1 MKITLMP
8 NTVITCI
15 GPSHSGKSTIANSMK
30 NYLGSIGKTCQ
41 IISSDN
47 YRRELLHLNPND
59 PIPTS
64 EGLAISE
71 VAFKKL
77 KADLEFYMSHPC
89 NTDVIVVDTTG
100 LDKTFRQDI
109 VRIAKDQSYANIS
122 LVFQLSKA
130 TLFNR
135 LYGETQNVNHMKF
148 VIDRQLT
155 RLKENVL
162 PFFNKHD
169 YISTYR
175 IDDKKKNNIEFEYKD
190 STKVLKLDSGRY
202 AIYGDIHQQVN
213 PFETLYK
220 KAEEKGFRNHIL
232 IGDYL
237 DKDDEQS
244 LLDTI
249 YSVYEKYNQ
258 GNLKIIKANHEE
270 YVYRHLIDPNYIFE
284 ENNETAYFTSLKY
297 LMKSENEDYRNMFL
311 ELYMSS
317 YDYALIKND
326 RNFGYITHSPCL
338 EKYLGKHSPKSL
350 KMMRNT
356 RFFQD
361 DENGESKK
369 AIELLGPIIEE
380 AASNKPLHIFGHV
393 EIGKNFHVYKN
404 KIGIDTGCV
413 SGGHLTAMLYDLSSG
428 KKEFISVQSDK
439 PATPILDLSVHIKQ
453 WTNRVELLPHQERQL
468 RRLVKSNPAFISG
481 TVSPS
486 PSITKGEVSLESVE
500 STIELFKSRGINEVI
515 AQKKHMGSR
524 CQVYLFKNRED
535 CYATSRNGYKI
546 RHPDIE
552 RLIDIEFAKYQGKYE
567 TLLITD
573 NELMPWRFLGKGL
586 VDTAFMPYYQAVNSD
601 LRGLKNSGLKD
612 FVDIGENVYDNL
624 EKFNKQVEIYAEDV
638 PGHLETFGVI
648 YIDGQELITADQS
661 KVLPDF
667 GIAYETFNLE
677 LEEDASRLKQ
687 FYEDMIADGKT
698 EGIAV
703 KPLQWKKDDIPCIKV
718 RNPEYL
724 RIVYGYDYTSSL
736 QRYAESKNINNKLR
750 LSIKEHNLNLNLL
763 EAYRKEDKK
772 TQKEIYA
779 SLLTEFEKETSLDP
793 RL

>member
-1 MKITLMP
+1 MAFIKLTSENEKLSFILEKNPATQASNAAP
-8 NTVITCI
+8 F
-15 GPSHSGKSTIANSMK
+15 KRNSKMYS
-30 NYLGSIGKTCQ
+30 NFLWFEN
-41 IISSDN
+41 DN
-47 YRRELLHLNPND
+47 HVSLYAKYLNPKNTKSKFENLD
-59 PIPTS
+59 FTQYTK
-64 EGLAISE
+64 GE
-71 VAFKKL
+71 VYLQLIDNLLRTAL
-77 KADLEFYMSHPC
+77 
-89 NTDVIVVDTTG
+89 N
-100 LDKTFRQDI
+100 
-109 VRIAKDQSYANIS
+109 KDN
-122 LVFQLSKA
+122 
-130 TLFNR
+130 
-135 LYGETQNVNHMKF
+135 
-148 VIDRQLT
+148 
-155 RLKENVL
+155 
-162 PFFNKHD
+162 
-169 YISTYR
+169 
-175 IDDKKKNNIEFEYKD
+175 
-190 STKVLKLDSGRY
+190 
-202 AIYGDIHQQVN
+202 
-213 PFETLYK
+213 
-220 KAEEKGFRNHIL
+220 
-232 IGDYL
+232 
-237 DKDDEQS
+237 EQS

-249 YSVYEKYNQ
+249 SSVYDKHSI

-270 YVYRHLIDPNYIFE
+270 YVYRHLTDPNYVFE
-284 ENNETAYFTSLKY
+284 ENDETVYFTSLKY
-297 LMKSENEDYRNMFL
+297 LMKPENDEYRKKFFT
-311 ELYMSS
+311 LYETS

-356 RFFQD
+356 RFFQE
-361 DENGESKK
+361 DENGVAKK
-369 AIELLGPIIEE
+369 AVEQMGPIIQE

-486 PSITKGEVSLESVE
+486 PSITKGEVSLESVK
-500 STIELFKSRGINEVI
+500 SAIELFKSRGINEVI

-552 RLIDIEFAKYQGKYE
+552 RLIDLEFAKYQGRYE
-567 TLLITD
+567 NLLITD

-601 LRGLKNSGLKD
+601 LQGLKNSGLKD

-648 YIDGQELITADQS
+648 YIDGQELITAAQS

-667 GIAYETFNLE
+667 GIAYESFNLE

-698 EGIAV
+698 EGIAI

-736 QRYAESKNINNKLR
+736 QRYAESKNISNKLR

-763 EAYRKEDKK
+763 EAYRKEDKG

>member
-1 MKITLMP
+1 MKITLLP
-8 NTVITCI
+8 NTVITLI
-15 GPSHSGKSTIANSMK
+15 GPSHSGKSTKAIEIK
-30 NYLGSIGKTCQ
+30 TYLESIGKTCQ

-47 YRRELLHLNPND
+47 YRRELLHLPANA
-59 PIPTS
+59 PIPTQD
-64 EGLAISE
+64 GFAISE
-71 VAFKKL
+71 IAFKKL
-77 KADLEFYMSHPC
+77 KADLDFYMSHPC
-89 NTDVIVVDTTG
+89 NTDVVIVDTTG
-100 LDKTFRQDI
+100 LDKSFREDI
-109 VRIAKDQSYANIS
+109 ARIAKEQSYANIAMI
-122 LVFQLSKA
+122 FQLSKN
-130 TLFNR
+130 TLFER
-135 LYGETQNVNHMKF
+135 VSGEADSVAHKKF
-148 VIDRQLT
+148 YIEKQLS
-155 RLKENVL
+155 RLKEKVL

-169 YISTYR
+169 YIATYR
-175 IDDKKKNNIEFEYKD
+175 IDDKKKDGIEFEYKD
-190 STKVLKLDSGRY
+190 NARVLKIALGQH

-213 PFETLYK
+213 SFETLYK
-220 KAEEKGFRNHIL
+220 QAEEKGFRNHIL

-249 YSVYEKYNQ
+249 SSVYDKHSI

-270 YVYRHLIDPNYIFE
+270 YVYRHLTDPNYVFE
-284 ENNETAYFTSLKY
+284 ENGETVYFTSLKY
-297 LMKSENEDYRNMFL
+297 LMKPENDEYRKKFFT
-311 ELYMSS
+311 LYETS

-356 RFFQD
+356 RFFQE
-361 DENGESKK
+361 DENGVAKK
-369 AIELLGPIIEE
+369 AIEQMGPIIQE

-500 STIELFKSRGINEVI
+500 SAIELFKSRGINEVI

-552 RLIDIEFAKYQGKYE
+552 RLIDLEFAKYQGQYE
-567 TLLITD
+567 NLLITD

-601 LRGLKNSGLKD
+601 LQGLKNSGLKD

-661 KVLPDF
+661 KVLPEF
-667 GIAYETFNLE
+667 GIAYESFNLE
-677 LEEDASRLKQ
+677 LEEDVSRLKQ

-698 EGIAV
+698 EGIAI

-736 QRYAESKNINNKLR
+736 QRYAESKNISNKLR

-763 EAYRKEDKK
+763 EAYRKEDKG

>member
-1 MKITLMP
+1 MKITLLP
-8 NTVITCI
+8 NTCVVLI
-15 GPSHSGKSTIANSMK
+15 GPSHSGKSTKAIEIK
-30 NYLGSIGKTCQ
+30 TYLESIGKTCQ

-47 YRRELLHLNPND
+47 YRRELLHLPVNA

-64 EGLAISE
+64 DGFAISE
-71 VAFKKL
+71 IAFKKL
-77 KADLEFYMSHPC
+77 KADLDFYMSHPC
-89 NTDVIVVDTTG
+89 NTDVVIVDTTG
-100 LDKTFRQDI
+100 LDKSFREDI
-109 VRIAKDQSYANIS
+109 ARIAKEQSYANIAM
-122 LVFQLSKA
+122 VFQLSKN
-130 TLFNR
+130 TLFER
-135 LYGETQNVNHMKF
+135 VYGEADSVAHKKF
-148 VIDRQLT
+148 YIEKQLT
-155 RLKENVL
+155 RLKEKVL

-169 YISTYR
+169 YIATYR
-175 IDDKKKNNIEFEYKD
+175 IDDKKKDGIEFEYKD
-190 STKVLKLDSGRY
+190 NARVLKLSDGKY

-213 PFETLYK
+213 SFETLYNQ
-220 KAEEKGFRNHIL
+220 AEEKGYNNHIIL
-232 IGDYL
+232 GDYL
-237 DKDDEQS
+237 DKDDEES
-244 LLDTI
+244 LIKTI
-249 YSVYEKYNQ
+249 KSIYKKWKTNRLQ
-258 GNLKIIKANHEE
+258 IINANHEE
-270 YVYRHLIDPNYIFE
+270 YVYRHLKDPNYKFE
-284 ENNETAYFTSLKY
+284 RNSETEYFTSLEY
-297 LMKSENEDYRNMFL
+297 LVKLENSEYRYMFM
-311 ELYMSS
+311 EMHESA

-356 RFFQD
+356 RFFQE
-361 DENGESKK
+361 DENGASKK
-369 AIELLGPIIEE
+369 AIEQMGPIIQE

-439 PATPILDLSVHIKQ
+439 QATPILDLSVHIKQ
-453 WTNRVELLPHQERQL
+453 WTNRIELLPHQERQL

-486 PSITKGEVSLESVE
+486 PSITKGEVSLESVA
-500 STIELFKSRGINEVI
+500 SAIELFKSRGINEVI

-552 RLIDIEFAKYQGKYE
+552 RLIDLEFAKYQGQYE
-567 TLLITD
+567 NLLITD

-601 LRGLKNSGLKD
+601 LQGLKNSGLKD

-698 EGIAV
+698 EGIAI

-763 EAYRKEDKK
+763 EAYRKEDKE